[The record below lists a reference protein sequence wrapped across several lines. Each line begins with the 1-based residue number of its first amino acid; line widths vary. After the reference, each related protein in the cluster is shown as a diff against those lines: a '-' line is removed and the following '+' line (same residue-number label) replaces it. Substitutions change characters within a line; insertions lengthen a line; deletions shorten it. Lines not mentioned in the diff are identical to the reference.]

1 MRAMLFRAAVLM
13 AVLITGML
21 PHTAAQP
28 TQIPGTQIPN
38 KSEAKGQKFLV
49 TITSRSDMTHAG
61 KVGVELQLNYV
72 PVTTP
77 YPTGFVNLD
86 VDLTDSLR
94 CTVVSTTVEQV
105 TSYGRATP
113 TMIVSGRCD
122 VRPKDQDA
130 KIQRPIG
137 CRYWVLLAD
146 NEKEPASNQTKRTPD
161 VVSFFVEDFAGKRL
175 AYGTGTISEGNL
187 TVEPNN

>member
-1 MRAMLFRAAVLM
+1 MRAMLFRAAFLV
-13 AVLITGML
+13 AVLAMGML
-21 PHTAAQP
+21 PHSAVQP

-38 KSEAKGQKFLV
+38 KSEAKTQKFMV

-61 KVGVELQLNYV
+61 RVAVDLQLNYV
-72 PVTTP
+72 PGVTP
-77 YPTGFVNLD
+77 YPTGHVNLD
-86 VDLTDSLR
+86 IDLTDSLR
-94 CTVVSTTVEQV
+94 CTAVSTTVEQV

-122 VRPKDQDA
+122 VRPKNQDKA
-130 KIQRPIG
+130 QPPVG

-146 NEKEPASNQTKRTPD
+146 NEKEPSSNQTKRTPD

-175 AYGTGTISEGNL
+175 AYGTGTITEGNL
-187 TVEPNN
+187 TIEPNN